1 MQTSEEKEIRKVV
14 DNFEQIEATL
24 SFEKNTFYKFMIV
37 VRNKDGRTP
46 LISKEAPSGETT
58 IKQWYIESWEYYNKV
73 KPEMKALA
81 ECTRGRLYMCI
92 ERKSSYKMFM
102 LLLDKITA
110 IIKEAVICPEATP
123 KRLNK
128 IVNSITSDKLCTD
141 KNCKTW
147 MYDVD
152 DEDELEIYRS
162 AICRYLRE
170 DMKVDAEDIRILQSR
185 SGWHI
190 NVRRCYPIDEN
201 WVRTVAD
208 YALEYAKTCMKLT
221 IERSLDIIH
230 IVEDIK
236 VQPNQMCLVYYNEV
250 T

>member
-46 LISKEAPSGETT
+46 LISKESASGETT

-110 IIKEAVICPEATP
+110 IIKEAVICPDATP
-123 KRLNK
+123 KRLSK

-170 DMKVDAEDIRILQSR
+170 DMKVDAKDIRILQSR

-190 NVRRCYPIDEN
+190 IVKRCYPIDEN

-221 IERSLDIIH
+221 IESSLDIIH

-250 T
+250 K

>member
-1 MQTSEEKEIRKVV
+1 MQTSKEKEIRKIV

-24 SFEKNTFYKFMIV
+24 NFEKNTFYKFMIV

-46 LISKEAPSGETT
+46 LISKESAGGETT
-58 IKQWYIESWEYYNKV
+58 IKQWYIESLEYYNKV

-110 IIKEAVICPEATP
+110 IIKEAVICPDATP

-190 NVRRCYPIDEN
+190 IVKRCYPIDEN

-221 IERSLDIIH
+221 IENSLDIIH

-250 T
+250 K

>member
-46 LISKEAPSGETT
+46 LISKESAGGETT
-58 IKQWYIESWEYYNKV
+58 IKQWYIESLEYYNKI

-110 IIKEAVICPEATP
+110 IIKEAVICPDATP

-190 NVRRCYPIDEN
+190 IVKRCYPIDEN
-201 WVRTVAD
+201 WVRAVAD

-221 IERSLDIIH
+221 IENSLDIIH

-250 T
+250 K